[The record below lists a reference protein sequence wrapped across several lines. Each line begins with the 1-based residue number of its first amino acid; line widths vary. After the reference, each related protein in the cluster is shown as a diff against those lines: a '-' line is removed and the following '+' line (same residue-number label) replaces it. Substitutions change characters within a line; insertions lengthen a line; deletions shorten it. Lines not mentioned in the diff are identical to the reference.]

1 MAQLKRLTGGN
12 CQVQFVQL
20 YPYTPMIGD
29 KQIHYAAHHSDLVR
43 LQVLQLYGGIY
54 MDWDGP
60 LYKSYMRIDR

>member
-1 MAQLKRLTGGN
+1 M
-12 CQVQFVQL
+12 QFVQL